1 MQGIQRNTS
10 EKLYLDGAK
19 CPTKHNV
26 ISSMEVW
33 IIYIYTEH
41 NNNSDKQHQRYIQ
54 MRPYFL
60 AKHNKRRVIEMIS
73 IYGVIK
79 LK

>member
-1 MQGIQRNTS
+1 
-10 EKLYLDGAK
+10 
-19 CPTKHNV
+19 
-26 ISSMEVW
+26 MEVW
-33 IIYIYTEH
+33 IIYTQH
-41 NNNSDKQHQRYIQ
+41 NNSNSNINDIQ